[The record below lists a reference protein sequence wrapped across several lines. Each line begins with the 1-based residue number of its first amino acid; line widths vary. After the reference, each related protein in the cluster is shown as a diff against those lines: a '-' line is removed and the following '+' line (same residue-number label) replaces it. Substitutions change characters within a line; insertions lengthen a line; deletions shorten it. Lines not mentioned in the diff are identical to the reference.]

1 LPLKSNFE
9 TGLLVEGGEEKVKAL
24 LNGDHWEKSPTEANP
39 KTSIHTIG
47 EQRAESTRHN
57 NKVKDGEKETRTL
70 FNGDDWETSPT

>member
-39 KTSIHTIG
+39 KISIHTVG
-47 EQRAESTRHN
+47 EQRAEST
-57 NKVKDGEKETRTL
+57 
-70 FNGDDWETSPT
+70 